1 MGKAKTG
8 KERKKQTVGR
18 GSRIAC
24 LLLFLVLLPILNGCG
39 QNPEQ
44 KGADPAATDI
54 AQARAEALPEE
65 PEISGETY
73 PTVLSN
79 GKAFGLR
86 GSILCR
92 YTITEIRATV
102 TNRVTGEILFNT
114 AVQPF
119 SNSYA
124 IGNPTSEII
133 NDSLEFNN
141 PKCSN
146 SWLKYKV
153 TVRYSKEGNTYE
165 KTVLDRNLKVGMPPE
180 EEPLDTVT
188 E

>member
-1 MGKAKTG
+1 MGKARTG
-8 KERKKQTVGR
+8 KERKKHTAGWGARV
-18 GSRIAC
+18 AA
-24 LLLFLVLLPILNGCG
+24 LLLLIALLPILNSCG
-39 QNPEQ
+39 ENPEQ
-44 KGADPAATDI
+44 KEADPTATDI

-92 YTITEIRATV
+92 YTITEIRAMV
-102 TNRVTGEILFNT
+102 TNRVTGETIFNT

-146 SWLKYKV
+146 SWLNYKV
-153 TVRYSKEGNTYE
+153 TVKYSKDGETYE
-165 KTVLDRNLKVGMPPE
+165 KTVLDKNFKVGTPLA
-180 EEPLDTVT
+180 EEPSET
-188 E
+188 EGE